1 MTARSDTAFVPIDSA
16 DASSTG
22 SAADPAPDSSSPD
35 SSDSNGSASSDPL
48 TPQDG
53 LPPRRNRRAR
63 RLTSWAVVLVALAG
77 IGYLLYRTLDD
88 ASLFFLSV
96 DRAVEQRADLG
107 NRRFQM
113 HGTPVP
119 ETIQL
124 SISRNQTFVRFSL
137 AGEDTVVDVLHT
149 GAPPDLFQPCVPVVL
164 RGRWQDAPASQD
176 AASGYHFAS
185 TQILVKHDNDYTL
198 PEASDDTY
206 GSIYNGTPRTADNH
220 QAATLAKLEGCPNA

>member
-1 MTARSDTAFVPIDSA
+1 MTANSTLSLDADSPASA
-16 DASSTG
+16 D
-22 SAADPAPDSSSPD
+22 PLAPQAGLP
-35 SSDSNGSASSDPL
+35 SDADPL

-107 NRRFQM
+107 ERRFQM

-119 ETIQL
+119 ETIAI
-124 SISRNQTFVRFSL
+124 STSRNQTFVQFSL
-137 AGEDTVVDVLHT
+137 AGNDTVVEVRHT

-164 RGRWQDAPASQD
+164 RGRWQAAPASPD

-198 PEASDDTY
+198 PEASDNTY
-206 GSIYNGTPRTADNH
+206 SAADGTPKTADNH

>member
-1 MTARSDTAFVPIDSA
+1 MTANSTLSVDADSPASVDPLAPQDGLPSDA
-16 DASSTG
+16 
-22 SAADPAPDSSSPD
+22 
-35 SSDSNGSASSDPL
+35 DPL

-63 RLTSWAVVLVALAG
+63 RLTSWAVALVALCG

-96 DRAVEQRADLG
+96 EEAVEQRADLG
-107 NRRFQM
+107 NRRFQL

-119 ETIQL
+119 GTIEINT
-124 SISRNQTFVRFSL
+124 SSNQTFVQFLL
-137 AGEDTVVDVLHT
+137 AGNDTRVPVRHT
-149 GAPPDLFQPCVPVVL
+149 GAPPDLFQKCVPVVL
-164 RGRWQDAPASQD
+164 RGRWRDVPINQNAVQD
-176 AASGYHFAS
+176 YHFAS

-198 PEASDDTY
+198 PEASDDSYSSTY
-206 GSIYNGTPRTADNH
+206 NSAYDGTSKTADNH